1 MNINDDLKVNGMQ
14 KVKMPKIKH
23 ISFTNYL
30 EQMQAPFVI
39 YVDFECL
46 TVPIS
51 EKRGNNSEAY
61 QEHKACGYRYKVV
74 SSYSKRTKIYRGP
87 GAECKLIENLLEE
100 ERKSPQNNKTRI

>member
-61 QEHKACGYRYKVV
+61 QEHKACDIG
-74 SSYSKRTKIYRGP
+74 TKWFPHIVNEQKYTEGLVP
-87 GAECKLIENLLEE
+87 NV
-100 ERKSPQNNKTRI
+100 N